1 MRIGDL
7 SRRLT
12 LQRPVSTSDGMG
24 GVSVVWTTD
33 SIVWGALW
41 PVSATERIQSQA
53 PTLVISH
60 RVRIRYHGTIAPD
73 WRLKYG
79 NRYLS
84 VVSIVNTNESDRQL
98 DLMCR
103 EASA

>member
-7 SRRLT
+7 SRRIE
-12 LQRPVSTSDGMG
+12 LQSPVDVSDGMG
-24 GVSVVWTTD
+24 GVTRAWNLEG
-33 SIVWGALW
+33 IVWAAIW
-41 PVSATERIQSQA
+41 PVSATERIQANA

-60 RVRIRYHGTIAPD
+60 RVRIRYRSDIKPD
-73 WRLKYG
+73 WRIKYG
-79 NRYLS
+79 NRFLS
-84 VVSIVNTNESDRQL
+84 VVSIINSNEADRQL

>member
-7 SRRLT
+7 SKRVSLEK
-12 LQRPVSTSDGMG
+12 PVSVSDGMG
-24 GVSVVWTTD
+24 GFTVSWVTD
-33 SIVWGALW
+33 SIVWAALW
-41 PVSATERIQSQA
+41 PTSANERIQANA